1 MKIVI
6 PVKLIPDLVDELV
19 IDASGTSLD
28 YDWLRLKLNEL
39 DEHAIEEGLLLK
51 DRYGGHVTVMALDDE
66 STDEVLFTAA
76 AKGVDQ
82 LVKIC
87 SGPNRNAN
95 NHTLVSL
102 FLPHILDIQPD
113 LILMG
118 VQAHNDLDGSLGPLL
133 AEALSCPYL
142 GYISR
147 VSLDDGSVT
156 ASKEF
161 PGGLISEISVKLPA
175 VLGIQSA
182 ESPPR
187 YIAFSK
193 IRQAMKDA
201 FIEERPSAEVK
212 AAPGALIER
221 LFQPEVGETAQM
233 IEGPPDRV
241 ADHIVALFKE
251 LGVI

>member
-1 MKIVI
+1 MKIAV
-6 PVKLIPDLVDELV
+6 PVKLVPDLVDELV

-39 DEHAIEEGLLLK
+39 DDHALEEGLHLK
-51 DRYGGHVTVMALDDE
+51 EQHGGQVVVLAVDDE
-66 STDEVLFTAA
+66 SIDEVLFTAA
-76 AKGVDQ
+76 AKGADQ
-82 LVKIC
+82 VVKIC
-87 SGPNRNAN
+87 GGPARNAS

-113 LILMG
+113 LILTG
-118 VQAHNDLDGSLGPLL
+118 VQAHNDLDGPLGPLL
-133 AEALSCPYL
+133 AEALNCPYV
-142 GYISR
+142 GY
-147 VSLDDGSVT
+147 VSGVSVYNGSVI
-156 ASKEF
+156 ARKEF

-193 IRQAMKDA
+193 IRQAMKEVS
-201 FIEERPSAEVK
+201 IEERPSAAVRP
-212 AAPGALIER
+212 APGAVIER
-221 LFQPEVGETAQM
+221 LFQPEVGESAEM
-233 IEGPPDRV
+233 FVGSPDAV
-241 ADHIVALFKE
+241 ADRIVDLFKE